1 MSMEQFM
8 ENTNRLS
15 PDQRRAKFDQ
25 IIAFLRQHNAHAEA
39 ECFYELRIAY
49 PKVSYN
55 KAEEAF
61 RQYMAWCELADHQHH
76 RIVQHIFSQG

>member
-8 ENTNRLS
+8 ENTNRM
-15 PDQRRAKFDQ
+15 PADQRRVKFDQ
-25 IIAFLRQHNAHAEA
+25 IIAFLRQHNAHVQA

-55 KAEEAF
+55 KAEETF